1 MNFKHQ
7 LVNGKDG
14 AQAFLLAIFLH
25 FSLQFSKVGVKFCV
39 HFSTFLNFE
48 KRVLQKCLRIT
59 FYIYI
64 TRDYSSIISV
74 YNCEPLSFSKKT

>member
-39 HFSTFLNFE
+39 VLVPISKICEEMFLGHFSIFLNFE
-48 KRVLQKCLRIT
+48 KRVLQKCLIIT
-59 FYIYI
+59 F
-64 TRDYSSIISV
+64 
-74 YNCEPLSFSKKT
+74 